1 MNATV
6 TTLIV
11 LLAVTA
17 AVAVTAAWVTH
28 RRWQQ
33 ARQEAHRLSREQRAT
48 EHALRKLVGE
58 TLPQIHQTHGQIS
71 VPAPAPELAGTAVG
85 EQLTAV
91 VKCAAGVVQAVVND
105 IQYAAYQEVERAKRL
120 GTEELR
126 RVYSAAQEE
135 VEQAKTLGAEELRRA
150 HIAAQEEIAGVCS
163 TALRSTEAAVR
174 SVSSALVGMAAR
186 TSRKV
191 SKGMRAHED
200 DAAFETLIGIDH
212 TVQQML
218 LVAQGWTVLAGGKL
232 TRRWPP
238 TSLTDVVRAAMGYVE
253 DYQRVTPQE
262 LDVAVTTRAVGP
274 VVQTLAAL
282 LDNAL
287 RFSPPESRVHV
298 SFEQGHHGVTV
309 VLDDSGLQMTPE
321 QLDVARDILTGQR
334 RDDITQLGA
343 RPQIGFRVA
352 AALASAYGFRVDVQ
366 APNSLLGTRALLT
379 LPQDLLTT
387 VPQEPPAPVEKPQA
401 APSPAL
407 ASVPADQPPALTPVP
422 AASQPALAAAPAAD
436 ESDLPG
442 RTTASGLSVRN
453 KRPVRTAA
461 PAPRPANA
469 EPGRPSVVAAWARGT
484 QRARAEQTIHTITAD
499 TDQGQDG

>member
-6 TTLIV
+6 TTLVV
-11 LLAVTA
+11 LLAVA
-17 AVAVTAAWVTH
+17 AVVAVAAACVSH

-33 ARQEAHRLSREQRAT
+33 ARQEAHRLSREQQAT

-58 TLPQIHQTHGQIS
+58 ILPQIHQAGGRIS
-71 VPAPAPELAGTAVG
+71 VPAPAPELVGTAVG
-85 EQLTAV
+85 EQLTTV
-91 VKCAAGVVQAVVND
+91 VKCAAGVVQAVVRD
-105 IQYAAYQEVERAKRL
+105 VQYAAYEEVER
-120 GTEELR
+120 
-126 RVYSAAQEE
+126 
-135 VEQAKTLGAEELRRA
+135 AKTLGAEELRGA
-150 HIAAQEEIAGVCS
+150 HTAAQEEIARVRS

-232 TRRWPP
+232 TRRWPT

-253 DYQRVTPQE
+253 DYQRVLPQE

-298 SFEQGHHGVTV
+298 SFEQGHNGVTV
-309 VLDDSGLQMTPE
+309 FVDDSGLQMTPE
-321 QLDVARDILTGQR
+321 QLDAARDILTGQH
-334 RDDITQLGA
+334 RDNITQLGA

-387 VPQEPPAPVEKPQA
+387 VPQTPLAPAQPPQA
-401 APSPAL
+401 IQSPAL
-407 ASVPADQPPALTPVP
+407 APVPADPPPALTPVP
-422 AASQPALAAAPAAD
+422 AASQPALAAAPAA
-436 ESDLPG
+436 EEPG
-442 RTTASGLSVRN
+442 QERPAVRTTASGLSVRN
-453 KRPVRTAA
+453 KRTTPAAA

-469 EPGRPSVVAAWARGT
+469 KPGRASVIAAWAHGT
-484 QRARAEQTIHTITAD
+484 QRARAEQDAYTSIAD
-499 TDQGQDG
+499 NDQGQDA

>member
-1 MNATV
+1 MNPIVSALV
-6 TTLIV
+6 V
-11 LLAVTA
+11 LLAVA
-17 AVAVTAAWVTH
+17 AVVAAAAAWVTR

-48 EHALRKLVGE
+48 EHALRRLVGE
-58 TLPQIHQTHGQIS
+58 ILPQIHRTGGRGS
-71 VPAPAPELAGTAVG
+71 VPVPAPELVGTAVG
-85 EQLTAV
+85 EELTAV
-91 VKCAAGVVQAVVND
+91 VKCCAGVVQAVVRD
-105 IQYAAYQEVERAKRL
+105 VQYTAYQEVERAR
-120 GTEELR
+120 TM
-126 RVYSAAQEE
+126 
-135 VEQAKTLGAEELRRA
+135 GAEELRRA

-238 TSLTDVVRAAMGYVE
+238 TSLTEVVRAAMGYVE

-309 VLDDSGLQMTPE
+309 VVDDSGLQMTPE
-321 QLDVARDILTGQR
+321 QLDAARDILTGQR

-379 LPQDLLTT
+379 LPQGLLTT
-387 VPQEPPAPVEKPQA
+387 VPQEPPAPVGKPQA

-422 AASQPALAAAPAAD
+422 AASQPARAAAPAVE
-436 ESDLPG
+436 ESGPSG

-453 KRPVRTAA
+453 RRPVRAAA

-469 EPGRPSVVAAWARGT
+469 EPGRASVVAAWARGT
-484 QRARAEQTIHTITAD
+484 QRARAEQTIHTFTAD